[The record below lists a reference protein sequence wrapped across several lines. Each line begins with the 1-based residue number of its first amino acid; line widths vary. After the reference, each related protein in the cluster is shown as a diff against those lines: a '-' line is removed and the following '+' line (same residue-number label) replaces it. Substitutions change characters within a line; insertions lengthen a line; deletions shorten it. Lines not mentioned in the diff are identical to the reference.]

1 MHHGSTMLRFFF
13 AFMLLLA
20 WPCTALFGQAVP
32 IDGVHDD
39 AHALSEASREIL
51 TREMSKARLELGI
64 DFWLRADT
72 FISDGQSLKT
82 LARES
87 RLNWSGDADAVLL
100 AFERTKDSLNL
111 SISPGLWERYP
122 SARLA
127 QISQQC
133 GLIMNDRSK
142 SAESGLRDAMLVLI
156 QSFSQLEREREQSS
170 QTLGK
175 SHQTLAQLFAGLLL
189 MACAVTLVLGI
200 FVRRRDVRA
209 AWQSFF
215 PTVQVALRLGAP
227 CGGSIRALS
236 TMSSRD
242 EL

>member
-1 MHHGSTMLRFFF
+1 MLRRFS

-20 WPCTALFGQAVP
+20 WPCTALLGQAVP
-32 IDGVHDD
+32 KDGVHDD
-39 AHALSEASREIL
+39 AHALSEASRKILIQEI
-51 TREMSKARLELGI
+51 SKARLDLGI

-72 FISDGQSLKT
+72 FLSDGQSLKS

-87 RLNWSGDADAVLL
+87 RLNWSAETDAVLL
-100 AFERTKDSLNL
+100 AFERSKDSLNL

-142 SAESGLRDAMLVLI
+142 SAESRLRDAMLVLI
-156 QSFSQLEREREQSS
+156 QDFRQMEREREQSAV
-170 QTLGK
+170 TLSK
-175 SHQTLAQLFAGLLL
+175 SHQTLAQMFAGLLL
-189 MACAVTLVLGI
+189 ITCAVTLVLGI
-200 FVRRRDVRA
+200 IVRRRDVRA

-215 PTVQVALRLGAP
+215 PSVQVALRLGAP

-236 TMSSRD
+236 TMSSSD
-242 EL
+242 EQ

>member
-1 MHHGSTMLRFFF
+1 
-13 AFMLLLA
+13 MLLLA
-20 WPCTALFGQAVP
+20 WPCTALLGQAVP
-32 IDGVHDD
+32 KDGVHDD
-39 AHALSEASREIL
+39 AHALSEASRKILIQEI
-51 TREMSKARLELGI
+51 SKARLDLGI

-72 FISDGQSLKT
+72 FLSDGQSLKS

-87 RLNWSGDADAVLL
+87 RLNWSAETDAVLL
-100 AFERTKDSLNL
+100 AFERSKDSLNL

-142 SAESGLRDAMLVLI
+142 SAESRLRDAMLVLI
-156 QSFSQLEREREQSS
+156 QDFRQMEREREQSAV
-170 QTLGK
+170 TLSK
-175 SHQTLAQLFAGLLL
+175 SHQTLAQMFAGLLL
-189 MACAVTLVLGI
+189 ITCAVTLVLGI
-200 FVRRRDVRA
+200 IVRRRDVRA

-215 PTVQVALRLGAP
+215 PSVQVALRLGAP

-236 TMSSRD
+236 TMSSSD
-242 EL
+242 EQ